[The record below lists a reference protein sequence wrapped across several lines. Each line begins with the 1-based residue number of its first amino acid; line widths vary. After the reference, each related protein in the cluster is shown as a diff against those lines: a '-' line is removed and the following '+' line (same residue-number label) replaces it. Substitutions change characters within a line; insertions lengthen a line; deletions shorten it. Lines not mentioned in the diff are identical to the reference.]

1 MSCFKFLYS
10 ALLLSSFFGSLATET
25 DGGAPTR
32 ALSFDD
38 QMGILLA
45 QQYLAEPAQHKHIL
59 PSWLNK
65 KNTHRMAVALI
76 FIWLAYDFYV
86 LYETLYIHRT
96 QQATG
101 WWSYIMPWLPFITM
115 ERHME
120 FFCRSLTPLMRTT
133 VLLALIKLIKLTFIL
148 V

>member
-1 MSCFKFLYS
+1 MSYFK
-10 ALLLSSFFGSLATET
+10 LLLNLALFSSFLASTATEL
-25 DGGAPTR
+25 DEAAQTR

-65 KNTHRMAVALI
+65 KNTHRTAVALT

-120 FFCRSLTPLMRTT
+120 FFCRSLTPLLRTT

-148 V
+148 I